1 MLKEASVLKK
11 NAMVLLFIRE
21 IIFWLQKF
29 LSLIFWLTCCLS
41 IFCLFPIDYI
51 WKYHVGTWQ
60 DDFCFFF
67 RIFFYFS
74 PSTFVHCI
82 VISSHMNRQ
91 SIRVGSPR
99 ISYFLKSIRYFGLMS
114 STLQC
119 KSCPKCPLLQKIYL
133 YTARTDKF
141 KRKYICGRGNLLF
154 VEKSRN
160 TKLA

>member
-1 MLKEASVLKK
+1 ML
-11 NAMVLLFIRE
+11 LLFIRE
-21 IIFWLQKF
+21 IFFWLKKF
-29 LSLIFWLTCCLS
+29 LSLIFWVPCCSS

-60 DDFCFFF
+60 DDFFF

-74 PSTFVHCI
+74 PSTSVHCI
-82 VISSHMNRQ
+82 VISSDMNRQ

-99 ISYFLKSIRYFGLMS
+99 ISYFVKNIIYFGLMS
-114 STLQC
+114 STLDRKAEKKLTLQC
-119 KSCPKCPLLQKIYL
+119 KSCPKCPLIQKMYL
-133 YTARTDKF
+133 YTARTDTF

-154 VEKSRN
+154 AEKPRN